1 MPTLTI
7 DGRTITVP
15 AGATILDAARALAI
29 DVPTLCWYPKLPVV
43 GNCRICLVQVEGA
56 PKLVASCATAAAD
69 GMRVSTE
76 SDDAVKNRRGVL
88 SMLLERYP
96 ADEIPANGARNEFET
111 LVRRYDVPAARRSG
125 LPLRTGDERDGD
137 PIIQHDMSTCIL
149 CTRCVRACEDIQ
161 VVGVLDVAYRSD
173 HAQIIVGADGNP
185 EHAGCTWCGEC
196 VRVCPTGAIHDIL
209 SLPRATNGNGQH
221 SRNGDRARAHG
232 HPRNGSASAEAVDTA
247 NAVTI
252 GTSELDQSNGHVTRE
267 VSTRLPVLDRTVRS
281 VCPYCGVGCQIDLQ
295 VKDNRVIHVKSPW
308 IEDDTPNLGSTCVKG
323 RFGYDF
329 AQHRDRLSAPLIRRG
344 WKKENGRWMY
354 DPREAALKDDGTA
367 WPRRGGPWLQ
377 VKEEGRTKTRR
388 PRTNPLSTAPT
399 GPSPLGDPR
408 DRAATPPDWYTMF
421 REATWEDALELTAQE
436 LVRLRDTQGPNS
448 LAVFQSA
455 KCSNEE
461 NYVLQRMFRA
471 GIGTNNVDHCTRLCH
486 SSSVSAMQR
495 AMNTSAASGSM
506 REIEHE
512 TDVIFLLGANTTE
525 SHPVFGAALKRA
537 VKRGAKLIV
546 CDPRRIE
553 LAVRA
558 HIHLQPLPGTD
569 VALMNGMLNH
579 ILALGLEDREFIA
592 QRTHHFE
599 QVREAVAP
607 YTPERAETITGVSAD
622 LIRRSAEMYA
632 RGPRS
637 STLWAMGLTQHSTGT
652 DIVTSLLNLILAT
665 GSIGRWGAAMIPI
678 RGQNNVQGA
687 SDVGAIPM
695 VYTDYQTVTDPAIRH
710 MFAKT
715 WGVPDERIPLTPGL
729 KVTQIAKEGSPVR
742 GMFIMGENPIISDPD
757 VSHAEAWFRDLE
769 FLAVQ
774 DLFLTETAR
783 YADVV
788 LPGASFAEKDG
799 TYVNTER
806 RIQLAKKAV
815 DPPGNARGDLE
826 IVIDLSN
833 RIGLR
838 TPFRDA
844 AEVMDEI
851 ARVTPSWRGVTHARL
866 DGGAGLQYPVLDT
879 EHPGTAYLF
888 DKSFPTAD
896 GKASFHPVEFLPPAE
911 LPDEQYPFLLN
922 TGRQMYH
929 WHTGTMTRRSFALDA
944 RESTPTV
951 ELNPED
957 AEALGVHEGD
967 AIAISSRRGRITIAV
982 RLSHRVAR
990 HQVFVPMHYREA
1002 AANLLTNPAL
1012 DPYAGIPEFKVCAV
1026 KLSRVVES
1034 AEDVGIGRTAEAH
1047 HP

>member
-7 DGRTITVP
+7 DGRTITVA
-15 AGATILDAARALAI
+15 AGATILDAARALGI

-43 GNCRICLVQVEGA
+43 GNCRICLVHVEGS

-76 SDDAVKNRRGVL
+76 SDDAVKSRRGVL

-96 ADEIPANGARNEFET
+96 ADEIPANGARNEFES
-111 LVRRYDVPAARRSG
+111 LVHRYHVPTTRRSG
-125 LPLRTGDERDGD
+125 LPLRAGDERDGD

-161 VVGVLDVAYRSD
+161 VVGVLDVAHRGD

-209 SLPRATNGNGQH
+209 SFARDGN
-221 SRNGDRARAHG
+221 A
-232 HPRNGSASAEAVDTA
+232 NGSAHADGNGERRAEVGGGHATDRDGPAHTRA
-247 NAVTI
+247 SNGAPP
-252 GTSELDQSNGHVTRE
+252 GHDGSNGHVARE
-267 VSTRLPVLDRTVRS
+267 ISTRLPVLDRTVRS

-295 VKDNRVIHVKSPW
+295 VKGNRVIHVKSPW

-329 AQHRDRLSAPLIRRG
+329 AQHRDRLTRPLIRHG
-344 WKKENGRWMY
+344 WKREHGRWVF
-354 DPREAALKDDGTA
+354 DASEAATRPDGTP
-367 WPRRGGPWLQ
+367 WPRRGGPWLE
-377 VKEEGRTKTRR
+377 VKDESRTTKRR
-388 PRTNPLSTAPT
+388 PRTNPLRTAPT

-408 DRAATPPDWYTMF
+408 DRAATPPDWYAPF
-421 REATWEDALELTAQE
+421 REATWEEALELTAQE
-436 LVRLRDTQGPNS
+436 LVRLRDTRGPDS

-461 NYVLQRMFRA
+461 NYLLQRMFRG

-525 SHPVFGAALKRA
+525 SHPVFGAAIKRA
-537 VKRGAKLIV
+537 VKRGATLIV

-553 LAVRA
+553 LAARA

-569 VALMNGMLNH
+569 VALMNAMLNH
-579 ILALGLEDREFIA
+579 ILALGLEDRDFIA
-592 QRTHHFE
+592 RRTHHFDA
-599 QVREAVAP
+599 VRAAVAP
-607 YTPERAETITGVSAD
+607 YTPVRAETITGVSAG
-622 LIRRSAEMYA
+622 LIRRAAEVYA

-652 DIVTSLLNLILAT
+652 DIVTALLNLILAT

-710 MFAKT
+710 MYAET

-742 GMFIMGENPIISDPD
+742 GMYIMGENPIISDPD
-757 VSHAEAWFRDLE
+757 VSHAEAWFRELE

-815 DPPGNARGDLE
+815 DPPGQARGDLE

-833 RIGLR
+833 RIGLP
-838 TPFRDA
+838 TPFSNA
-844 AEVMDEI
+844 SEVMDEI
-851 ARVTPSWRGVTHARL
+851 ARVTPSWRGVTHERL
-866 DGGAGLQYPVLDT
+866 DGPGLQYPVPDDK
-879 EHPGTAYLF
+879 HPGTSFLF
-888 DKSFPTAD
+888 ADAFPTAD

-911 LPDEQYPFLLN
+911 LPDDEFPFILN

-951 ELNPED
+951 ELNPDD
-957 AEALGVHEGD
+957 AAALGVRDGD
-967 AIAISSRRGRITIAV
+967 TIAISSRRGRITIAA
-982 RLSHRVAR
+982 RLSRRVAR

-1026 KLSRVVES
+1026 KLSAVS
-1034 AEDVGIGRTAEAH
+1034 QHEDEGAAVAEASSH
-1047 HP
+1047 T